1 MQINPVTETAL
12 KQELSSKWDYKIP
25 NVPFWKISIINLIF
39 GFSINLFLNFT
50 FVFSLHFVIDIA
62 INSIFVGGAIW
73 KGSQW
78 ITIRLI
84 EKYSWL
90 NHPLKRILYS
100 LLYIFLLAV
109 AAVSIFNSLYR
120 SIFYTYT
127 LEQYQH
133 ELHFI
138 IITCLTLTVSINI
151 IIYSYIF
158 LRNWKQSVI
167 QEEVLKREQLNLQ
180 YETLKTQIN
189 PQLLFGSLGALK
201 NIVNTNAE
209 SAAKYVKQL
218 SEVYRY
224 SLDQRNKDLIELNTE
239 LDFLNKYVSLRQLQF
254 SNIDISIPTT
264 SKTGYVLPLSLQMIV
279 ERLIDAEKNSFSSNK
294 KINITISGEY
304 ISINFTNTDISVLSD
319 ETIEQIANRYKYFT
333 DAPLNTSNN
342 ANNLEIQVPIIS
354 MKSA

>member
-1 MQINPVTETAL
+1 MQIKPVVETAL

-25 NVPFWKISIINLIF
+25 PIPFWKISIVNLIF

-50 FVFSLHFVIDIA
+50 FVFSLHALIDIA
-62 INSIFVGGAIW
+62 INSIIVGGAIW

-109 AAVSIFNSLYR
+109 VAVSIFNSLYR
-120 SIFYTYT
+120 FIFYTYSF
-127 LEQYQH
+127 EQYQND
-133 ELHFI
+133 LYYI
-138 IITCLTLTVSINI
+138 ILTCLTLTVSINI
-151 IIYSYIF
+151 IIYSYVF

-167 QEEVLKREQLNLQ
+167 HEEVLKKEQLNLQ

-201 NIVNTNAE
+201 NIVNTDAD

-218 SEVYRY
+218 SEVFRY

-239 LDFLNKYVSLRQLQF
+239 LDFLNKYISLRQLQF
-254 SNIDISIPTT
+254 SNMDISTPATNH
-264 SKTGYVLPLSLQMIV
+264 TGYVLPLSLQMIV
-279 ERLIDAEKNSFSSNK
+279 ERLIDSEKTGFSSNK
-294 KINITISGEY
+294 NINISISEEY
-304 ISINFTNTDISVLSD
+304 ISILFSNADISVLSD
-319 ETIEQIANRYKYFT
+319 TVIEQIANRYKYFT
-333 DAPLNTSNN
+333 DAPLKTTQNERI
-342 ANNLEIQVPIIS
+342 LEIHVPIIC